1 MHNAHANN
9 PVITARRQMA
19 APFIP
24 LVRHNRPDEV
34 AREGM
39 LSAFSFLGVT
49 GWRPEVGKLND
60 RYRTVTVGSKCRRK
74 LPIDP

>member
-1 MHNAHANN
+1 MHNAQANN

-24 LVRHNRPDEV
+24 FIRHNGPDAV

-39 LSAFSFLGVT
+39 LSASSFLGVT
-49 GWRPEVGKLND
+49 GWRPEVGKLDD
-60 RYRTVTVGSKCRRK
+60 RYRAVTVENKCRRK